1 VINEGL
7 SEIIGP
13 FPVPSPRDKRER
25 NDDPGQKRR
34 GHRYSVHP
42 SNHTISIDYRD
53 RRSVNYLDHSHPRR
67 GAEISALCPIKCQVR
82 GMGFGTIPVGLDGP
96 ARSSRFGILRRTVSS
111 HLRKIARLP
120 AQLTDPCLIPDPRAA
135 APDQLASE
143 NEERERASQ
152 REAKALAWR
161 ERFRYDFLLTHGDNA
176 PLTIRQSR

>member
-1 VINEGL
+1 LRIHASAHSTACRPGAATRH
-7 SEIIGP
+7 SEIAPRLARRPGAEALDQP
-13 FPVPSPRDKRER
+13 LPVVPPAELLQGY
-25 NDDPGQKRR
+25 GQL
-34 GHRYSVHP
+34 GHRGEVP
-42 SNHTISIDYRD
+42 DPEQVLLQGPD
-53 RRSVNYLDHSHPRR
+53 EPFGD
-67 GAEISALCPIKCQVR
+67 AMALRLPDE
-82 GMGFGTIPVGLDGP
+82 VGLDGP

-152 REAKALAWR
+152 RDAKALAWR

>member
-1 VINEGL
+1 
-7 SEIIGP
+7 
-13 FPVPSPRDKRER
+13 
-25 NDDPGQKRR
+25 
-34 GHRYSVHP
+34 
-42 SNHTISIDYRD
+42 
-53 RRSVNYLDHSHPRR
+53 
-67 GAEISALCPIKCQVR
+67 
-82 GMGFGTIPVGLDGP
+82 MGFGTIPVGLDGP

-143 NEERERASQ
+143 NQDRERAGQ
-152 REAKALAWR
+152 R

>member
-1 VINEGL
+1 MSTGSAFI
-7 SEIIGP
+7 
-13 FPVPSPRDKRER
+13 
-25 NDDPGQKRR
+25 
-34 GHRYSVHP
+34 
-42 SNHTISIDYRD
+42 
-53 RRSVNYLDHSHPRR
+53 RSQAV
-67 GAEISALCPIKCQVR
+67 
-82 GMGFGTIPVGLDGP
+82 LDGP

-111 HLRKIARLP
+111 HLRQIARLP

>member
-1 VINEGL
+1 MFL
-7 SEIIGP
+7 
-13 FPVPSPRDKRER
+13 
-25 NDDPGQKRR
+25 
-34 GHRYSVHP
+34 HP
-42 SNHTISIDYRD
+42 SRGGAVGGNCTRGPD
-53 RRSVNYLDHSHPRR
+53 SVRCSLSQPLARLEVLLLGKKTH
-67 GAEISALCPIKCQVR
+67 
-82 GMGFGTIPVGLDGP
+82 LDGP

-152 REAKALAWR
+152 REAKAHAWR